1 MIKEIVDNI
10 AAILHLVAGLD
21 EFEERMCAY
30 YCLDTWCIN
39 QINPFPLLCVLGPN
53 GTGKSQL
60 LNALNHLAY
69 KPHFFTA
76 SKMTPPTIR
85 DELGEAH
92 DRTAIIDEAD
102 VDSLEELLV
111 LRYLRETAVCR
122 VKVQKGPGRWVTR
135 TIPIFGPSIVHKR
148 VPFKDPAVD
157 GRSIIINTVSKPD
170 RRYIRA
176 SQLDEATITELQR
189 AQEMASAALK
199 LPPYPKIP
207 KGIAPR
213 IADSY
218 KPIIALTSIEQDTA
232 FIETIW
238 ERLRI
243 TTLDFADGQSYEPGP
258 IVVQALLSCLT
269 DNEQI
274 KLRNVRLEGDLVR
287 KIQYDF
293 GHNLNSRQV
302 AKILRNYGFTLRRIG
317 GPYSVIPNLNTL
329 VKVAKIIGIEDEALN
344 KAAAGLIDPWHLEQN
359 TYR

>member
-1 MIKEIVDNI
+1 MIKELIDNI
-10 AAILHLVAGLD
+10 AATLHQVTGLN

-30 YCLDTWCIN
+30 YCLATWHTN
-39 QINPFPLLCVLGPN
+39 QINPFPLLAVLGPN

-60 LNALNHLAY
+60 LNALSRLAY

-122 VKVQKGPGRWVTR
+122 VKVQKGPGVWITR

-170 RRYIRA
+170 RSYIRA
-176 SQLDEATITELQR
+176 SELDEATIMQLQK
-189 AQEMASAALK
+189 AQEKASAALK
-199 LPPYPKIP
+199 LTPYVKIP
-207 KGIAPR
+207 KGIAGR

-218 KPIIALTSIEQDTA
+218 KPIIALASIEQDTA
-232 FIETIW
+232 FIDYAIIVHF
-238 ERLRI
+238 RVS
-243 TTLDFADGQSYEPGP
+243 LDYHAVNKQ
-258 IVVQALLSCLT
+258 CL
-269 DNEQI
+269 
-274 KLRNVRLEGDLVR
+274 
-287 KIQYDF
+287 
-293 GHNLNSRQV
+293 
-302 AKILRNYGFTLRRIG
+302 
-317 GPYSVIPNLNTL
+317 
-329 VKVAKIIGIEDEALN
+329 
-344 KAAAGLIDPWHLEQN
+344 
-359 TYR
+359 